1 MVHRRQGWAQEQ
13 RGRREVAAGS
23 SAEDTQGWMGG
34 LNCGLQKAGLMMRG
48 PLAPPDGS
56 GEPTQP
62 GSRSMPTSTAQS
74 TRSSSSISS
83 SAKALLSRE
92 APELTD
98 RVGSLEV
105 GQHEDVEELG
115 AGSRS
120 EGVEAFAE
128 STL

>member
-1 MVHRRQGWAQEQ
+1 
-13 RGRREVAAGS
+13 
-23 SAEDTQGWMGG
+23 
-34 LNCGLQKAGLMMRG
+34 MMRG

-62 GSRSMPTSTAQS
+62 GSRTAQS

>member
-1 MVHRRQGWAQEQ
+1 
-13 RGRREVAAGS
+13 
-23 SAEDTQGWMGG
+23 
-34 LNCGLQKAGLMMRG
+34 MMRG

-74 TRSSSSISS
+74 TRSSSQSISS